1 MQPNTNV
8 EWDARTYH
16 RVAEPQVAW
25 GRRVL
30 DGIALG
36 GSECV
41 IDAGCGTGRL
51 TAEVLARVPGGRV
64 LAVDRSENM
73 LHVAR
78 QYLSPQFGS
87 RVRFLRADL
96 SSLGVGNWADL
107 IFSTA
112 TFHWI
117 GDHDRLFRSLHAAL
131 KPGGRLVAQ
140 CGGWGNLSA
149 LHHRADRLMAAPQY
163 ALFFQNWR
171 DPWNFADVP
180 TSKARLT
187 AAGFVDVEATLEAS
201 PVTFDDA
208 AAYSEFVRAVNVRVH
223 LDHLPE
229 DRRRHFVADLTALAS
244 HDEPPF
250 LLDYW
255 RLNLR
260 ATKPGALEPGNL

>member
-1 MQPNTNV
+1 MQPNANV

-30 DGIALG
+30 DGIVLAG
-36 GSECV
+36 GERV

-51 TAEVLARVPGGRV
+51 TAEVLARVPDGRV
-64 LAVDRSENM
+64 LAVDYSENM

-78 QYLSPQFGS
+78 QHLSPQFGS

-96 SSLGVGNWADL
+96 SALGVRNWADL

-117 GDHDRLFRSLHAAL
+117 ADHDRLFRSLYGVL

-140 CGGWGNLSA
+140 CGGRGNLSA

-163 ALFFQNWR
+163 SPYFQNWR

-180 TSKARLT
+180 TSKARLE
-187 AAGFVDVEATLEAS
+187 AAGFVDVEATLEAA

-208 AAYSEFVRAVNVRVH
+208 AAYGEFVRAVNVRVH

-229 DRRRHFVADLTALAS
+229 DRRCHFVDDLITQAAR
-244 HDEPPF
+244 DEPPF

-260 ATKPGALEPGNL
+260 ARKPELAGPDNL